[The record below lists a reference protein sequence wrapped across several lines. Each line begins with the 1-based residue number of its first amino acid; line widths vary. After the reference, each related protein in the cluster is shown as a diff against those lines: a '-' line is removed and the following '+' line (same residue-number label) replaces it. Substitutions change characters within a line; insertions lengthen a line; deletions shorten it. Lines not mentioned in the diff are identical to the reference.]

1 MIGHEDG
8 DFVDL
13 VGLAAHAADGFVKSE
28 ESFRGG
34 ATEGDDD
41 PGLDEIDFAEE
52 EGEEGVDFFRGRRA
66 IFRSLV
72 LAVADGGAEL
82 DDV

>member
-1 MIGHEDG
+1 MVGDVDG
-8 DFVDL
+8 DVVDF
-13 VGLAAHAADGFVKSE
+13 VGLAAHAADGFIEAE
-28 ESFRGG
+28 ESFGGG
-34 ATEGDDD
+34 APEGDDD
-41 PGLDEIDFAEE
+41 LGLNEIDFAEE
-52 EGEEGVDFFRGRRA
+52 EGEEGIDFFRGRRA